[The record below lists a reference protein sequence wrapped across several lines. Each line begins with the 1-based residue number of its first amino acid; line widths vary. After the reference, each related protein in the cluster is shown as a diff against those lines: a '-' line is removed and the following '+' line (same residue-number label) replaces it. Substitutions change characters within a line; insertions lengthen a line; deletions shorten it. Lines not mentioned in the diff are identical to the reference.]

1 MKGSLTATSS
11 TSGHWS
17 ATLATSLPIRPKP
30 AAPSKN
36 LPSEIN
42 PEKQQTRSGQ
52 IGGAELTVDA
62 DLDGSCAEHGDPSIQ
77 QREKQQ

>member
-30 AAPSKN
+30 AAEAKKHHQKSGPKTDSN
-36 LPSEIN
+36 EANQIRSE
-42 PEKQQTRSGQ
+42 
-52 IGGAELTVDA
+52 AELTVDA
-62 DLDGSCAEHGDPSIQ
+62 DLDGSCAEHGDPT
-77 QREKQQ
+77 EENKK